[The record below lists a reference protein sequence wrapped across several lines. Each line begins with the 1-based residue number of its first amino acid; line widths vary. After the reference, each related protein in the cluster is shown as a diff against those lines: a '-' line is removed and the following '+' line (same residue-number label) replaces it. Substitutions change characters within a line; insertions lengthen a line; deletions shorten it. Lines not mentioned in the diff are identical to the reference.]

1 MTNFSINSLLLR
13 FRWKILF
20 TFALVTLEALTGIL
34 FPLLIGIAIDGLLE
48 YSSDVVLDLSI
59 AEVAAL
65 IGGSARRF
73 YDTRIY
79 SGIYCRITPEMIQN
93 ETNKDASVSRISART
108 GLLTEFVEFL
118 ENSMPEMINALIS
131 VVGILAIIATLNIDV
146 FFACLSILGLI
157 VFIYTITGKFNYKLN
172 TKYNNQLEKQ
182 VDVLTARDSIAIKSF
197 YQELMRWN
205 IKLSDL
211 ETMNYFVIWV
221 GVIAVFIY
229 TPITV
234 IGAGVLSYGLVFSI
248 IMYVFDYTG
257 SIVSFPLFIQQVI
270 RLKEISARLAKP
282 CNSSSCI
289 SS

>member
-48 YSSDVVLDLSI
+48 DSIDGVLYLSI
-59 AEVAAL
+59 AGVAAL
-65 IGGSARRF
+65 IVGSARRF

-118 ENSMPEMINALIS
+118 ENSMPKMINALIS

-182 VDVLTARDSIAIKSF
+182 VDILTARDSIAIKSF
-197 YQELMRWN
+197 YKELMRWN

-257 SIVSFPLFIQQVI
+257 SIVSFPLFIQQAI

-282 CNSSSCI
+282 
-289 SS
+289 

>member
-48 YSSDVVLDLSI
+48 DSIDGVLYLSI
-59 AEVAAL
+59 AGVAAL
-65 IGGSARRF
+65 IVGSARRF

-118 ENSMPEMINALIS
+118 ENSMPEMITALIS
-131 VVGILAIIATLNIDV
+131 VVGILAIIATLNINV
-146 FFACLSILGLI
+146 FFACLSLLGLI
-157 VFIYTITGKFNYKLN
+157 VLIYTITGKFNYKLN
-172 TKYNNQLEKQ
+172 ANYNNQLEKQ
-182 VDVLTARDSIAIKSF
+182 VDILTARDSIAIKSF
-197 YQELMRWN
+197 YKELMRWN

-221 GVIAVFIY
+221 GVIAVLIY

-248 IMYVFDYTG
+248 IMYVFDFTG
-257 SIVSFPLFIQQVI
+257 NIVNFPLFIQQAI
-270 RLKEISARLAKP
+270 RLKEISARLAK
-282 CNSSSCI
+282 N
-289 SS
+289 

>member
-48 YSSDVVLDLSI
+48 DSIDGVLYLSI
-59 AEVAAL
+59 AGVAAL
-65 IGGSARRF
+65 IVGSARRF

-205 IKLSDL
+205 VKLSDL
-211 ETMNYFVIWV
+211 ETINYFVIWV

-234 IGAGVLSYGLVFSI
+234 IGAGILSYGLVFSI
-248 IMYVFDYTG
+248 IMYVLNYAG

-282 CNSSSCI
+282 
-289 SS
+289 

>member
-48 YSSDVVLDLSI
+48 DSIDGVLYLSI
-59 AEVAAL
+59 AGVAAL
-65 IGGSARRF
+65 IVGSARRF

-146 FFACLSILGLI
+146 FFACLSIPGLI

-172 TKYNNQLEKQ
+172 ANYNNQLEKQ

-234 IGAGVLSYGLVFSI
+234 IGAGILSYGLVFSI
-248 IMYVFDYTG
+248 IMYVFNYAG

-282 CNSSSCI
+282 
-289 SS
+289 

>member
-1 MTNFSINSLLLR
+1 
-13 FRWKILF
+13 
-20 TFALVTLEALTGIL
+20 
-34 FPLLIGIAIDGLLE
+34 
-48 YSSDVVLDLSI
+48 
-59 AEVAAL
+59 
-65 IGGSARRF
+65 
-73 YDTRIY
+73 
-79 SGIYCRITPEMIQN
+79 MIQN

-205 IKLSDL
+205 VKLSDL
-211 ETMNYFVIWV
+211 ETINYFVIWV

-234 IGAGVLSYGLVFSI
+234 IGAGILSYGLVFSI
-248 IMYVFDYTG
+248 IMYVLNYAG

-282 CNSSSCI
+282 
-289 SS
+289 

>member
-48 YSSDVVLDLSI
+48 DSIDGVLYLSI
-59 AEVAAL
+59 AGVAAL
-65 IGGSARRF
+65 IVGSARRF

-205 IKLSDL
+205 VKLSDL
-211 ETMNYFVIWV
+211 ETINYFVIWV

-234 IGAGVLSYGLVFSI
+234 IGAGILSYGLVFSI
-248 IMYVFDYTG
+248 IMYVFNYAG

-270 RLKEISARLAKP
+270 RLKEISVRLAKP
-282 CNSSSCI
+282 
-289 SS
+289 

>member
-48 YSSDVVLDLSI
+48 DSIDGVLYLSI
-59 AEVAAL
+59 AGVAAL
-65 IGGSARRF
+65 IVGSARRF

-205 IKLSDL
+205 VKLSDL
-211 ETMNYFVIWV
+211 ETINYFVIWV

-234 IGAGVLSYGLVFSI
+234 IGAGILSYGLVFSI
-248 IMYVFDYTG
+248 IMYVLNYAG

-270 RLKEISARLAKP
+270 RLKEISVRLAKP
-282 CNSSSCI
+282 
-289 SS
+289 

>member
-48 YSSDVVLDLSI
+48 DSIDGVLYLSI
-59 AEVAAL
+59 AGVAAL
-65 IGGSARRF
+65 IVGSARRF

-118 ENSMPEMINALIS
+118 ENSMPEMITALIS

-205 IKLSDL
+205 VKLSDL
-211 ETMNYFVIWV
+211 ETINYFVIWV

-234 IGAGVLSYGLVFSI
+234 IGAGILSYGLVFSI
-248 IMYVFDYTG
+248 IMYVFNYAG

-270 RLKEISARLAKP
+270 RLKEISVRLAKP
-282 CNSSSCI
+282 
-289 SS
+289 